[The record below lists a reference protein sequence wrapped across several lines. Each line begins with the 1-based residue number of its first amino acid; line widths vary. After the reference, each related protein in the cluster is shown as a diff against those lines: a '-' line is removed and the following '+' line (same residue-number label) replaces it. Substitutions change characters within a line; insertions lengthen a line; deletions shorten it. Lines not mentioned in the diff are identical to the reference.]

1 MKNSGVD
8 CQQERSLVTQRL
20 TIFLIVS
27 SILFL
32 GFVGLVG
39 KSNNLFLTIICGG
52 GLFSSLMML
61 LHSCHVKRKLNKI
74 CTYERK
80 DEGYSWWLKGR
91 YMGMYASA
99 IFGVLWALSIVAIW
113 RHWLVLD

>member
-1 MKNSGVD
+1 MKNSD
-8 CQQERSLVTQRL
+8 TNCQHERSLVTQRL
-20 TIFLIVS
+20 TVFLIVS

-39 KSNNLFLTIICGG
+39 KSNNLFLTIICGS

-74 CTYERK
+74 CPYERK
-80 DEGYSWWLKGR
+80 DEGYFWWLKGR

-113 RHWLVLD
+113 CHWLGLD